1 MIQTDAPKQI
11 TYNAF
16 APQVVRVDERTIAL
30 VLMDAAQ
37 TAHIF
42 PMDVPHA
49 ADLENKITQARSGI
63 EVASAMPNRNG
74 SDA

>member
-1 MIQTDAPKQI
+1 MIQTDTPIEI

-16 APQVVRVDERTIAL
+16 MPQIIRDGNTIAL
-30 VLMDAAQ
+30 VITDLTN

-49 ADLENKITQARSGI
+49 ADLENKIAQARSGI
-63 EVASAMPNRNG
+63 EIATAMPNGNG
-74 SDA
+74 APSA